1 LPRARLPNARKA
13 LPLLVALLAA
23 VLPGAPDA
31 ARSASCELGL
41 SDVVCRLKPTLRVS
55 WGSRSP
61 KTIRSANGTLLRPGS
76 RIQLERRGAADV
88 YFRQDA
94 FCSFSH
100 RRRDS
105 TGATTRQPRG
115 FLFTQRQGD
124 SVCTVAGR
132 PLIRVKAGE
141 RFPRYERSVRRSTRV
156 RFQAQL
162 RPDAAE
168 SPLSQFQVRYYPRS
182 SFTVAVHRGRL
193 IVSLPAHSPVSL
205 DAGFALD
212 VALTR
217 ANTIRDTD
225 VRPARF
231 SARDERAFGR
241 QTVAWALLSVVVEGR
256 GTVRSNPTGIDCG
269 PDCERPFGRDAV
281 VRLVAVPAPSWDFA
295 EWRGCGV
302 VDLARCTVSMDE
314 PRLVTARFVPAGTA
328 ATLTVTKAGG
338 GGGTVTS
345 APPGIDCGSD
355 CTHEYASGTIVTLT
369 ATPDPGSAFA
379 GWSGCV
385 SATNACSL
393 TIDQARTVT
402 ANFVPAFTLTV
413 GKAGNAG
420 GRVVS
425 APPGIDCG
433 SDCTEE
439 YASGTIVTLTATPD
453 PGSAFTS
460 WSEDCSASCMVTM
473 NQDRSVTATFGPGAL
488 LSRLWIPRIPT
499 NRASSGSS

>member
-1 LPRARLPNARKA
+1 
-13 LPLLVALLAA
+13 
-23 VLPGAPDA
+23 
-31 ARSASCELGL
+31 
-41 SDVVCRLKPTLRVS
+41 
-55 WGSRSP
+55 
-61 KTIRSANGTLLRPGS
+61 
-76 RIQLERRGAADV
+76 
-88 YFRQDA
+88 
-94 FCSFSH
+94 
-100 RRRDS
+100 
-105 TGATTRQPRG
+105 
-115 FLFTQRQGD
+115 
-124 SVCTVAGR
+124 
-132 PLIRVKAGE
+132 
-141 RFPRYERSVRRSTRV
+141 
-156 RFQAQL
+156 
-162 RPDAAE
+162 
-168 SPLSQFQVRYYPRS
+168 
-182 SFTVAVHRGRL
+182 
-193 IVSLPAHSPVSL
+193 
-205 DAGFALD
+205 
-212 VALTR
+212 
-217 ANTIRDTD
+217 
-225 VRPARF
+225 
-231 SARDERAFGR
+231 
-241 QTVAWALLSVVVEGR
+241 
-256 GTVRSNPTGIDCG
+256 
-269 PDCERPFGRDAV
+269 
-281 VRLVAVPAPSWDFA
+281 
-295 EWRGCGV
+295 
-302 VDLARCTVSMDE
+302 MDE